1 MVCLTAKIIK
11 VIKFLL
17 KETFYLQTK
26 QQRGTKRQT
35 YIVLKVKMADIN
47 PTVQKITLNLNR
59 LNNPL
64 KSKWLLPWDGC
75 IVGGGGEGRG

>member
-1 MVCLTAKIIK
+1 MICLTAKIIK
-11 VIKFLL
+11 VIKILL

-26 QQRGTKRQT
+26 QQRGIKRQT
-35 YIVLKVKMADIN
+35 YIVLEVKMADIN

-64 KSKWLLPWDGC
+64 RSKWLLPWDGC
-75 IVGGGGEGRG
+75 IVGEGGERRE